1 MELNPSDFDFPCSPT
16 WRAFYNERYGYPGI
30 DYNPYPQRERDTEVD
45 MSEVPEAVDKLAT
58 KVAGLERIVWALKA
72 EVKAAKTLKEK
83 DKEPRFDLQS
93 ETGETGETSRI

>member
-1 MELNPSDFDFPCSPT
+1 MQTDSRDFDFPCSPT

-45 MSEVPEAVDKLAT
+45 MSEVPKAVDKLAT

-72 EVKAAKTLKEK
+72 EVKASKVAKKNTQ
-83 DKEPRFDLQS
+83 EPRFDLQS
-93 ETGETGETSRI
+93 ETTETGETSSI